1 MVLLS
6 SIHHE
11 SFRKNFLVFFALSSI
26 LPLLI
31 AIFACLRFVLPVL
44 DPGQI
49 GSLRYIFTGAV
60 LAMLVPSVVGFIL
73 VSRWVMSIEIM
84 AKEFKHKTAQIVGT
98 PRAAKTDN
106 ELAVLHQSFND
117 LHDQLQSKM
126 GQLNEFSK
134 KLIDSNVKLKEMAT
148 TDELTSVYNRRYFDL
163 RLIEEVG
170 RSERYQQELSL
181 IMLDFDDFKMYNDT
195 HGHPTGDKLLRDMG
209 AFLSQAVRKSDI
221 VFRYGGDEFVVL
233 VPGCDIRMAKQLADK
248 LVSEVAQHP
257 FEDLHGAVIGSVTV
271 SCGVSR
277 YAQDVDLFVAEADK
291 HLYAAKSAGKN
302 LVMAG
307 LE

>member
-6 SIHHE
+6 SIYHE
-11 SFRKNFLVFFALSSI
+11 SFRKNFLVFFALSSV

-44 DPGQI
+44 DPEQI
-49 GSLRYIFTGAV
+49 GSLRNIFTGVV
-60 LAMLVPSVVGFIL
+60 LIMLVPSVVGFIM
-73 VSRWVMSIEIM
+73 VSRWIMSLETM
-84 AKEFKHKTAQIVGT
+84 AKDFKRKTEQLVGD
-98 PRAAKTDN
+98 PGGAKTDN

-117 LHDQLQSKM
+117 LHDQLQTKM

-148 TDELTSVYNRRYFDL
+148 TDELTSLYNRRYFDL

-181 IMLDFDDFKMYNDT
+181 IMLDFDDFKQYNDT

-209 AFLSQAVRKSDI
+209 AFLSHTVRKSDI

-233 VPGCDIRMAKQLADK
+233 VPGCDIHMAKQLADK
-248 LVSEVAQHP
+248 LVSEISQHP
-257 FEDLHGAVIGSVTV
+257 FKDLRGAVIGSVTV

-277 YAQDVDLFVAEADK
+277 YDQDIDLFVAEADK
-291 HLYAAKSAGKN
+291 HLYAAKNAGKN
-302 LVMAG
+302 LVVAG
-307 LE
+307 SE